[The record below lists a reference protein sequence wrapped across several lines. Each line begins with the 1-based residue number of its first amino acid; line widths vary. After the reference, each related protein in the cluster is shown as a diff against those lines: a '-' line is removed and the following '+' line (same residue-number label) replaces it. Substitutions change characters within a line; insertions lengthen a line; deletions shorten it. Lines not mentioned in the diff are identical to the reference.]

1 MKTGRTQNARADERG
16 EFAAPT
22 LENVARVA
30 GVSTATIS
38 RALNSP
44 QVVTPE
50 TRERVQRAIEST
62 GYVPNLLAGGLAA
75 KRSRLVA
82 ALVPGIATSFFNA
95 TIEAISRALASAGY
109 LVVLG
114 LTGYE
119 SEGAD
124 ATITSLLS
132 RRPDALILTSAP
144 ADARTRARLRRAH
157 LTVIE
162 TWDLPRK
169 PLDVAIGFSH
179 WDAGRALADFV
190 VERGFGRPLVITH
203 GLSRGRA
210 RMEGFLERCRELR
223 VRAPSCDVCV
233 TAPFSIDGRERLG
246 RFLDQGGRAD
256 VVLCS
261 SDLIAQG
268 VLAEAARRGLSCP
281 GDLAVVG
288 FGNTESSALTVP
300 ALTTVRID
308 GTAIGERAAEVLLRR
323 SRGQQP
329 ATRRIDIGFEIIA
342 RESA

>member
-1 MKTGRTQNARADERG
+1 MKSARTQHASVANG
-16 EFAAPT
+16 FVTPT

-38 RALNSP
+38 RVLNTP
-44 QVVTPE
+44 QLVTPA

-75 KRSRLVA
+75 QRSRLVA
-82 ALVPGIATSFFNA
+82 ALVPGIATSFFNQ
-95 TIEAISRALASAGY
+95 TIEAISLALASAGY

-119 SEGAD
+119 SQGAD
-124 ATITSLLS
+124 TTITSLLS

-144 ADARTRARLRRAH
+144 ADARTRARLQRAR

-179 WDAGRALADFV
+179 WDAGRALADYIF
-190 VERGFGRPLVITH
+190 ERGFGRPLVITH
-203 GLSRGRA
+203 GLPRGRA
-210 RMEGFLERCRELR
+210 RMDGFLERCQELH
-223 VRAPSCDVCV
+223 VRRPFCDVCV
-233 TAPFSIDGRERLG
+233 TTPFNIDGRERLA

-268 VLAEAARRGLSCP
+268 VLAEASRRGLSCP

-308 GTAIGERAAEVLLRR
+308 GTAIGERAAAVLLQR
-323 SRGQQP
+323 SRGQEP
-329 ATRRIDIGFEIIA
+329 TSRRIDIGFEIVA